1 MATVWRTIGLE
12 RRNVG
17 WGLAR
22 EVHDGQ
28 LIAPKVLKGDVV
40 GEAQRTSID
49 ADALRIHPGTGTTGR
64 RKSGLKRIVGFVC
77 RRRRVV
83 FGDDR
88 TVSRSSLSGQVRW
101 LSG

>member
-1 MATVWRTIGLE
+1 MTVVATVWRTIGLE

-40 GEAQRTSID
+40 GEAQKTFS
-49 ADALRIHPGTGTTGR
+49 
-64 RKSGLKRIVGFVC
+64 
-77 RRRRVV
+77 
-83 FGDDR
+83 
-88 TVSRSSLSGQVRW
+88 
-101 LSG
+101 